1 MRRNTSTKIA
11 DQHSQTT
18 PGWVISDRAP
28 NEWIEQDVK
37 PLLADLTTPPPR
49 FELHHD
55 RQPQSTVKVVEAA
68 DYPVRFM
75 GWIHLAINS
84 RPYNDY
90 QNSYYRDW
98 QNSLMVPLYWVDA
111 SDGGHQ
117 VAIAPQR
124 IGEHGYYYALSQ
136 RNELRYLASPEA
148 LRALLEAL
156 LESLRQLAFK
166 EQKVTKVRNLQT
178 QAVQAQI
185 RQLANEEQFAFHVT
199 TTARLIQIAVR
210 LDSNNQLTISV
221 PFSEFENVLPQLRET
236 VIHLRALHQRRI
248 RFKTHQCPYGGG
260 RWIEP
265 EPRPEVHPASS

>member
-1 MRRNTSTKIA
+1 MN
-11 DQHSQTT
+11 
-18 PGWVISDRAP
+18 P
-28 NEWIEQDVK
+28 
-37 PLLADLTTPPPR
+37 
-49 FELHHD
+49 
-55 RQPQSTVKVVEAA
+55 
-68 DYPVRFM
+68 
-75 GWIHLAINS
+75 
-84 RPYNDY
+84 RPYNDP

-98 QNSLMVPLYWVDA
+98 QNSLMVPLYWIDA
-111 SDGGHQ
+111 SDGSHQ
-117 VAIAPQR
+117 VATAPQR
-124 IGEHGYYYALSQ
+124 IDEHSYYYALPEPG
-136 RNELRYLASPEA
+136 ELRYLASPEA

-156 LESLRQLAFK
+156 LEPLWQQAFK

-185 RQLANEEQFAFHVT
+185 RQLANEEQFAFNVT

-265 EPRPEVHPASS
+265 EPVPDADPASS